1 MHIPIFDGHN
11 DTLQFLRP
19 FDHDTVERF
28 VSRGG
33 SGHVDL
39 QRARQG
45 GLAGGLFAVFAPSPA
60 RAESDSDPDFRLT
73 EGGYEVR
80 LADPI
85 PQQVALQEALA
96 QTAALYRLESASDGA
111 ISVVRSVTDIER
123 CLTAGSIAAVLHYE
137 GADAIDPDLTTLDV
151 LFEAG
156 LRSLGIV
163 WSRPNAFGHGVPF
176 RFPASP
182 DTGPGL
188 TDAGKRLVR
197 RCNDLGILLDVSHL
211 NEQGFWHVV
220 RTSSAPIIATHS
232 AAHRICASTRNL
244 TDEQLAAIRD
254 SDGLVG
260 MNFEVSVVR
269 RDGYDEPNTPLDVY
283 MAQLDYLIQRL
294 GVERVAFGSDF
305 DGATMPKAIGDVA
318 GLPMLITAMRD
329 HGFDEPT
336 IEKIAWRNWLRVLDL
351 TWHRRT

>member
-19 FDHDTVERF
+19 FDHDAVERF

-45 GLAGGLFAVFAPSPA
+45 GLAAGFFAVFPRPLP
-60 RAESDSDPDFRLT
+60 RQESDSDPDFRLT
-73 EGGYEVR
+73 EDGYEVR

-96 QTAALYRLESASDGA
+96 QTAALFRLESASDGS
-111 ISVVRSVTDIER
+111 IRVVRSVADIDR
-123 CLTAGSIAAVLHYE
+123 CLTTGSIAAVLHYE

-188 TDAGKRLVR
+188 TDAGKRLVH
-197 RCNDLGILLDVSHL
+197 RCNELGILLDVSHL
-211 NEQGFWHVV
+211 NEQGFWDVV
-220 RTSSAPIIATHS
+220 RTSKAPIVATHS
-232 AAHRICASTRNL
+232 AAHRISASTRNL

-254 SDGLVG
+254 SDGLLG

-269 RDGYDEPNTPLDVY
+269 PDGYDEPNTPLDVY

-305 DGATMPKAIGDVA
+305 DGATMPEAIGDVA

-329 HGFDEPT
+329 HGFDEST

-351 TWHRRT
+351 TWH